1 MECVKEFAKEMM
13 DAPKL
18 MTMMVVEGINHTL
31 EKKAEFRAS
40 AGRLFSK
47 LVQDKVLTQQKF
59 MEGLVLFLMIQVHV
73 HLVLF

>member
-18 MTMMVVEGINHTL
+18 MSMMVVEGINHTL

-59 MEGLVLFLMIQVHV
+59 MEGLVVF
-73 HLVLF
+73 F